1 MGDEPTT
8 DKKSR
13 DKRLRAVI
21 ADDDPFARRVIKDAL
36 AGSGALVIAEA
47 RNGREAVEL
56 ARHHRPDV
64 VIMDVVMPELDGIGA
79 TREILKENPHQLVIV
94 LTGAEAE
101 EELGL
106 LALRVGAAGFLSKDA
121 SVDALPRTVEAVRA
135 GEIAVPRRMTRRVI
149 EQLRSAGD
157 SYGTPS
163 VKSPLT
169 PREWEVVG
177 LLKAAR
183 STDEIATEL
192 MLSTETVRYH
202 VKNILRK
209 LHAGSRQEAVA
220 LADRF
225 AAGRQSSEWES
236 TAVARE
242 RRRSGQDRRR
252 ATLERPGVDRRRG
265 DRRTGL
271 DRRAGGV

>member
-1 MGDEPTT
+1 MGDEATT

-21 ADDDPFARRVIKDAL
+21 ADDDPFARRVIKGVL
-36 AGSGALVIAEA
+36 TQSGALVIAEA
-47 RNGREAVEL
+47 RNGREAVEF

-79 TREILKENPHQLVIV
+79 TREILKEIPDQLVIV
-94 LTGAEAE
+94 LTGAEGE

-106 LALRVGAAGFLSKDA
+106 LALRVGAVGFLAKDA
-121 SVDALPRTVEAVRA
+121 NIDALPRTLEAVRA
-135 GEIAVPRRMTRRVI
+135 GEIAVPRRMTRPVI
-149 EQLRSAGD
+149 EQFRSAGE
-157 SYGTPS
+157 SYGTPA

-169 PREWEVVG
+169 PREWDVIG
-177 LLKAAR
+177 LLKATR
-183 STDEIATEL
+183 STDEIAREL

-209 LHAGSRQEAVA
+209 LQAGSRQEAVA
-220 LADRF
+220 LADRI

-236 TAVARE
+236 TAVAGG

-252 ATLERPGVDRRRG
+252 STLQRPGVDRRRG
-265 DRRTGL
+265 ERRTGVDRRTG
-271 DRRAGGV
+271 VF